1 MLGLGKQ
8 PASKFE
14 KEYERITKEFEQA
27 LAEGDSVKEEELR
40 DTFSKLYQELYFES
54 LDEE

>member
-54 LDEE
+54 LGEE